1 MYKEKYKKYKLKYL
15 NLKGQIGGVISEE
28 DITKYQNEEH
38 VIVPEIPD
46 IDDLG
51 IFVYLKINENLK
63 KLTFTNIRQI
73 IEKIENETNFKT
85 AIYNLLEQTNV
96 THIILSGSND
106 SKIENE
112 HLKTLAT
119 VLSYYKNVTHIDLTN
134 NQFNIIDLYKFIRYL
149 RVYDFNHTLNVTMS
163 NPIDFNENKI
173 DALKKNALEK
183 NIVFTFI

>member
-1 MYKEKYKKYKLKYL
+1 M
-15 NLKGQIGGVISEE
+15 
-28 DITKYQNEEH
+28 
-38 VIVPEIPD
+38 PEIPD

-63 KLTFTNIRQI
+63 KLTFTNISQI

-85 AIYNLLEQTNV
+85 AIYNHLEQTNV

-106 SKIENE
+106 SKITDK

-119 VLSYYKNVTHIDLTN
+119 VLSYYENIQHIDLTN
-134 NQFNIIDLYKFIRYL
+134 NEFNISDLYKFIRYL

-163 NPIDFNENKI
+163 NPIDFNETQI
-173 DALKKNALEK
+173 DTLKKLALEK
-183 NIVFTFI
+183 KIVFTFI